1 MFKKIIFLVAVT
13 LIPTIMMA
21 QSSVHGIVVNDNT
34 DKPLAGATVKI
45 DNKIVASDKKGEFI
59 VSDVSSDKYSIKVT
73 YIGFAN
79 YNDTLS
85 NVIDRDIVVR
95 LKPTTYFGEEVIVSA
110 IRAQDNAPSAHTNLT
125 QSQIAKQNMG
135 QDLPYLLTLTPSVV
149 VSSDAGAG
157 VGYTAIRIRG
167 TDLTGINVTL
177 NGVPV
182 NDPESS
188 TVYFVD
194 LPDLA
199 SSVESMQI
207 QRGVGTS
214 TNGAAAFGASINIK
228 TDGFSDNP
236 YAKYALTGGSF
247 NTWKNSVKFGT
258 GILNSKWNFAGRMSY
273 ITSDGYIDR
282 ATSDL
287 KSAYFA
293 GGYYGKKD
301 IVKAIVM
308 LGKEKT
314 YQAWYGVPKD
324 SLSSNSTYNPAGEMY
339 DNDGNFIG
347 YYDNQTDNYIQNYYQ
362 LHYAHQFS
370 SKLNLTSAL
379 FYTKGKGYYESYKN
393 SQSFSKYG
401 MNDTIIGND
410 TISSTNLVRQKWLDN
425 DYYGLNLALNYKWN
439 RLNINVGSSWNR
451 YSGDHYGKVVW
462 AQVARLGD
470 YDRNWYFNNGLKT
483 SFNVFAKG
491 QYELTS
497 SFSLYLDLQY
507 RNIDYSIE
515 GTHDDLS
522 DLTQQHNYNFFN
534 PKAGVFYKLNSKSSL
549 FASVAVSG
557 REPSR
562 SDFRDADGDTEI
574 VPERLIDY
582 ELGYQLNGRH
592 FTVNANLFYM
602 DYQNQLVL
610 TGKINNVGSPIRT
623 NVNNS
628 YRAGV
633 ELTAV
638 ARISKWIEWNI
649 NGTYSQNKIKDFT
662 AFVDNWDTWPVQNEE
677 KLGTVDIS
685 FSPDF
690 TASSILK
697 ITPVKNITAALVSS
711 YVGRQYIDNTSS
723 TERSL
728 DPYFVN
734 NIKFNYL
741 WNPGFVESIDFVLS
755 LNNIFNE
762 AYESNAWVYRYIYDN
777 QEYEMNGYFPQAK
790 FNFMAG
796 VVITF

>member
-1 MFKKIIFLVAVT
+1 MFKKIFFLVVV
-13 LIPTIMMA
+13 LLPVMMMA
-21 QSSVHGIVVNDNT
+21 QLSVSGIVVNENT
-34 DKPLAGATVKI
+34 GESLAGATVQIGNKI
-45 DNKIVASDKKGEFI
+45 IASDNKGQFFVSNIIKG
-59 VSDVSSDKYSIKVT
+59 SYPTKVT
-73 YIGFAN
+73 YVGFSD
-79 YNDTLS
+79 YKETLFVEKDT
-85 NVIDRDIVVR
+85 NIVVS
-95 LKPTTYFGEEVIVSA
+95 LKPTTYFGEEVIISA
-110 IRAQDNAPSAHTNLT
+110 IRAQDHAPTAHTNLN
-125 QSQIAKQNMG
+125 QSQIAKQNLG
-135 QDLPYLLTLTPSVV
+135 KDLPYLLSLTPSVV
-149 VSSDAGAG
+149 VTSDAGAG
-157 VGYTAIRIRG
+157 VGYTSIRIRG

-199 SSVESMQI
+199 SSVESMQV

-228 TDGFSDNP
+228 TDGFADDP
-236 YAKYALTGGSF
+236 YAEYTLTGGSF
-247 NTWKNSVKFGT
+247 NTLKNAIKFGT
-258 GILNSKWNFAGRMSY
+258 GILNGKWNFTGRLSN

-301 IVKAIVM
+301 ILKAIVM

-314 YQAWYGVPKD
+314 YQAWYGIPKD
-324 SLSSNSTYNPAGEMY
+324 SLSTNRTNNPAGEML
-339 DNDGNFIG
+339 DNFGNFIG

-393 SQSFSKYG
+393 DQPFSEYG
-401 MNDTIIGND
+401 MSDTIIGND
-410 TISSTNLVRQKWLDN
+410 TISSTNLIRQKWLDN
-425 DYYGLNLALNYKWN
+425 DYYGVNLALNYQWN

-470 YDRNWYFNNGLKT
+470 NNRNWYFNTGLKT

-491 QYELTS
+491 QYHLTS
-497 SFSLYLDLQY
+497 SLSLYIDLQY
-507 RNIDYSIE
+507 HNIDYSID

-522 DLTQQHNYNFFN
+522 NLTQQHSYNFFN
-534 PKAGVFYKLNSKSSL
+534 PKAGLFYKLNAASSL
-549 FASVAVSG
+549 FASVAVAN
-557 REPSR
+557 RAPSR
-562 SDFRDADGDTEI
+562 SDFRDADANVEI
-574 VPERLIDY
+574 LPERLIDY
-582 ELGYQLNGRH
+582 ELGYQLNKKI

-602 DYQNQLVL
+602 DYKNQLVL

-623 NVNNS
+623 NVDKS

-633 ELTAV
+633 ELAV
-638 ARISKWIEWNI
+638 GAQINNWIVWNV
-649 NGTYSQNKIKDFT
+649 NTTYSQNKIQNFT
-662 AFVDNWDTWPVQNEE
+662 AFIDNWDTWPVQKEDE
-677 KLGTVDIS
+677 LGTVDIS
-685 FSPDF
+685 FSPDVTATSIIKF
-690 TASSILK
+690 TPI
-697 ITPVKNITAALVSS
+697 KNFSAAFVSS
-711 YVGRQYIDNTSS
+711 FVGRQYIDNTSS
-723 TERSL
+723 KERSL
-728 DPYFVN
+728 NPYFVN
-734 NIKFNYL
+734 NIKLNYTL
-741 WNPGFVESIDFVLS
+741 TLGFVKSIDFVVS

-762 AYESNAWVYRYIYDN
+762 EYESNAWVYRYIYDN
-777 QEYEMNGYFPQAK
+777 QEYEINGYYPQAK
-790 FNFMAG
+790 FNVMAG
-796 VVITF
+796 VVIKF